1 MRRPQLSVSRSLA
14 HTTIEKA
21 LRKMGVGLGVIGTL
35 RAPDDGGNTASE
47 LVAFFREHVA
57 SKYHELHP
65 PTLAEQAAAAPHAPR
80 RTPSPRLE
88 TRRVPGRASPVQR
101 ASPSSPCPSDPAS
114 ERPHGARDSPL
125 GPWRLGRW
133 RRRPSHRASAAA
145 ALASTLAPG
154 SSGEMRASMASS
166 FGEMLGRCVPR
177 FPPRGAHTS
186 PSPSLSFSTGPSLPT
201 SLGAP
206 VRPRPCQRP
215 PPRPQPRPPHGR
227 LLRRRVLASEVLSDT
242 MYLVVE
248 AYDAGRS
255 VREREREG
263 SKPLPSAQLS
273 SQLRAFAAE
282 MLRSLVR
289 VRCIGA
295 GARRTCSS
303 SPRRA
308 TPLHLSCSSAASKG
322 ASSLTATPRAPLSR
336 KSSFRPRLC
345 SASPRSART
354 SSTSCVLRHT
364 RLAPPSQSSSYAHS
378 ERLLS
383 TLWLDA
389 PAHARSNA
397 RAVPVCRFVA
407 GVAVADL
414 LVLCDDW
421 QPPTVWSRPPSPE
434 VTRPLAAPAAE
445 TESTDEVLVP
455 SLFGAAADLWRGTA
469 LATSPSPEVG
479 ARKPRPARPRPAC
492 GGCMPSCLRCDG
504 ALCCWQWLCEGW
516 TTVVAAA
523 GTVVAA
529 LWRQL
534 LGLWQCCCAS
544 ETSPTFEPEVFH
556 VTPPDTLQAEPLAM
570 PLAIPPMPWE
580 APRAAGGQPTVVGS
594 SWGGFSIRDVRAQYQ
609 RYPPLS
615 V

>member
-1 MRRPQLSVSRSLA
+1 MHRCRCEADVLVFATASDAFASVVQLSGEQGR
-14 HTTIEKA
+14 
-21 LRKMGVGLGVIGTL
+21 
-35 RAPDDGGNTASE
+35 
-47 LVAFFREHVA
+47 LVAYSDA
-57 SKYHELHP
+57 
-65 PTLAEQAAAAPHAPR
+65 T
-80 RTPSPRLE
+80 RTAVSQVFVPSP
-88 TRRVPGRASPVQR
+88 
-101 ASPSSPCPSDPAS
+101 
-114 ERPHGARDSPL
+114 PL
-125 GPWRLGRW
+125 
-133 RRRPSHRASAAA
+133 
-145 ALASTLAPG
+145 
-154 SSGEMRASMASS
+154 
-166 FGEMLGRCVPR
+166 
-177 FPPRGAHTS
+177 
-186 PSPSLSFSTGPSLPT
+186 
-201 SLGAP
+201 
-206 VRPRPCQRP
+206 Q
-215 PPRPQPRPPHGR
+215 
-227 LLRRRVLASEVLSDT
+227 
-242 MYLVVE
+242 
-248 AYDAGRS
+248 
-255 VREREREG
+255 
-263 SKPLPSAQLS
+263 
-273 SQLRAFAAE
+273 
-282 MLRSLVR
+282 
-289 VRCIGA
+289 
-295 GARRTCSS
+295 
-303 SPRRA
+303 
-308 TPLHLSCSSAASKG
+308 
-322 ASSLTATPRAPLSR
+322 
-336 KSSFRPRLC
+336 
-345 SASPRSART
+345 
-354 SSTSCVLRHT
+354 
-364 RLAPPSQSSSYAHS
+364 
-378 ERLLS
+378 
-383 TLWLDA
+383 
-389 PAHARSNA
+389 
-397 RAVPVCRFVA
+397 FVA